1 MANNILEGSK
11 VLAIGNGNNQYQ
23 VEFISEYEQKE
34 SRLKLVYYMWLSR
47 FFTFLAIISLSVFLC
62 ASLALFR
69 LAPQVTVKPFLIVS
83 QDKSSE
89 IVRAEGM
96 DLNMPSKDKLV
107 KTFIK
112 QYVELRNTMIDDQI
126 EMRTRWQAGGMLN
139 FLSAPAVFNEFD
151 AYREKVLN
159 QQILDNTI
167 QEVEI
172 ISVNRIGGQYSP
184 LWKVD
189 FKTYTIN
196 KKDQEGK
203 QERVMDVKYWTAS
216 VTAVLIK
223 ERLFVGRRLVNPL
236 GFTVLRYSQTEV
248 EVL

>member
-11 VLAIGNGNNQYQ
+11 VLAIGNGNNQYK

-34 SRLKLVYYMWLSR
+34 SRLKLIYYMWLSR
-47 FFTFLAIISLSVFLC
+47 FFTFLAIISLAVFLC

-69 LAPQVTVKPFLIVS
+69 LAPQVMVKPFLIVS

-236 GFTVLRYSQTEV
+236 GFTVLRYSQTQV